1 MISYKPLWETM
12 KKQNVTT
19 YYLRNKCGENNI
31 SGSTILR
38 IQAGESISTNT
49 IDALCKI
56 LKCHVSDIIEFE
68 VSDIIEFE
76 EE

>member
-12 KKQNVTT
+12 KKQNITT

-56 LKCHVSDIIEFE
+56 LKCHVSDIIEFNE
-68 VSDIIEFE
+68 K
-76 EE
+76 

>member
-38 IQAGESISTNT
+38 IQAGESI
-49 IDALCKI
+49 
-56 LKCHVSDIIEFE
+56 
-68 VSDIIEFE
+68 
-76 EE
+76 